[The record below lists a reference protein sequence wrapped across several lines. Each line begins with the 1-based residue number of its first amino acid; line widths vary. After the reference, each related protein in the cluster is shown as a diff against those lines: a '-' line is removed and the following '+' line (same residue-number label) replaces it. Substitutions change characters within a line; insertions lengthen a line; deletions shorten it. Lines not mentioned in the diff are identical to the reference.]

1 MALPPCSFCGEYECV
16 LMLTSTADGDTVTP
30 CGNCAPGFILTMAA
44 GIVEGMTP
52 DEAESHAEALD
63 ALAAVRTPPPPTVKR
78 SGKRSGPAE
87 PKPEPTPDTASGQA
101 SAQPLLA
108 ICPNCDQV
116 TEAGDLGEAKC
127 PSCLTV
133 FDPRTPIA
141 E

>member
-1 MALPPCSFCGEYECV
+1 MAFPPCSFCGQYECV

-44 GIVEGMTP
+44 GVVEGMTP
-52 DEAESHAEALD
+52 GEAESHADALD
-63 ALAAVRTPPPPTVKR
+63 ALAAVRTPPPAPAKR

-87 PKPEPTPDTASGQA
+87 AKSEPEPDASSGQT
-101 SAQPLLA
+101 SAHPLLA

-116 TEAGDLGEAKC
+116 VEAGDLEEAKC
-127 PSCLTV
+127 PNCLTL